1 MRVLTYSQG
10 LRIDDPTLVATLAI
24 FCEKT
29 WLPYER
35 VGDTMQK
42 VLEETGAL
50 TDTVAA
56 LKKDPARHD
65 VREWDAA
72 LDDLFKEQIFERL
85 PGPSA
90 TNHAAHRHEFDDK
103 SVSEIVGAPKSI
115 YERLALRFH
124 FTRGDLPGI
133 EMFDSGTARSEIN
146 LAQSAIF
153 LNLPKL
159 RPIEPKRILDLRAD
173 AQAHGLKE
181 FWEMIEHEYRLA
193 QAQGQPN
200 AARAEKIRAD
210 FERWNR
216 ERFELRGLTAGLG
229 LATTL
234 AAYLWGPTGIGGAAE
249 AILLGAAAS
258 TVPPWFGALNVWWVG
273 HNKGRSEAFK
283 CISRVDRRIG

>member
-1 MRVLTYSQG
+1 MRVVTYSQG
-10 LRIDDPTLVATLAI
+10 LRIDEPTLVATLAI

-42 VLEETGAL
+42 VLEEAEAL
-50 TDTVAA
+50 PDAVAA
-56 LKKDPARHD
+56 LREDTVRQD
-65 VREWDAA
+65 VRQWDAA

-90 TNHAAHRHEFDDK
+90 TNHAAHRHEFDGQ
-103 SVSEIVGAPKSI
+103 SIREIVGAPKSI

-133 EMFDSGTARSEIN
+133 EMFDSRTASGEID
-146 LAQSAIF
+146 LAQSVIF

-159 RPIEPKRILDLRAD
+159 PPIEPKRILDLRAD

-210 FERWNR
+210 FETWSR
-216 ERFELRGLTAGLG
+216 ERFRLRGLTAGLG
-229 LATTL
+229 LVTTL
-234 AAYLWGPTGIGGAAE
+234 AAYAWDPAGIAGAAE

-258 TVPPWFGALNVWWVG
+258 TVPAWFGELNAWWVG
-273 HNKGRSEAFK
+273 YKKTQTQAFG
-283 CISRVDRRIG
+283 CLSRIDRRID